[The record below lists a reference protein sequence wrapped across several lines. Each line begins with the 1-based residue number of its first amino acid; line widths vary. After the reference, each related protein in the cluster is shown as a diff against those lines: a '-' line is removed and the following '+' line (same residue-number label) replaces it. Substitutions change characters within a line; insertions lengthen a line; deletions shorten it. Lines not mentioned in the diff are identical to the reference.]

1 MGANKKAKAIIAPTQ
16 IARAIIS
23 IIRMM
28 SRMVLIA
35 RRIPLD
41 PLDIAIDLAKS
52 AGALLRDR
60 LHDERTIAEKHP
72 RDLVTDA
79 DRASEA
85 LIVERL
91 HDLRPESTI
100 LGEESGVTQG
110 TNDERWIIDP
120 LDGTTN
126 YAHRYPM
133 FCVSIACERA
143 GVLVAGAIYAPMLDE
158 LYGAAQGRGATCN
171 GKPIHVS
178 NIQQLRE
185 AMTCTGFTPGRNDRN
200 MQNFGA
206 VSREAQAVRRD
217 GSAALNL
224 ASLALGRF
232 DGFWEFD
239 LKPWDVA
246 AGAIIVREAGGR
258 VTTLDGA
265 PWSLKSESILATNG
279 TVHTAME
286 EILSL
291 EG

>member
-1 MGANKKAKAIIAPTQ
+1 
-16 IARAIIS
+16 
-23 IIRMM
+23 
-28 SRMVLIA
+28 
-35 RRIPLD
+35 
-41 PLDIAIDLAKS
+41 LAKS

-60 LHDERTIAEKHP
+60 LHDERIISEKHA

-91 HDLRPESTI
+91 HELRPGSAI
-100 LGEESGVTQG
+100 LGEESGFTAG

-143 GVLVAGAIYAPMLDE
+143 GVLVAGAIYAPMLNE
-158 LYGAAQGRGATCN
+158 LFAAALGKGASCN
-171 GKPIHVS
+171 GLPMHVS
-178 NIQQLRE
+178 TITQLRE
-185 AMTCTGFTPGRNDRN
+185 ALTCTGFTPGRNDRN
-200 MQNFGA
+200 MQNFGV

-224 ASLALGRF
+224 ASMALGRF

-246 AGAIIVREAGGR
+246 AGVVIAREAGGT
-258 VTTLDGA
+258 VTALDGA
-265 PWSLKSESILATNG
+265 PWSLQSDSILATNG
-279 TVHTAME
+279 AIHDSLKH
-286 EILSL
+286 ILSL
-291 EG
+291 NG